1 MVDLRARDNMGF
13 ADSLESVNSLSV
25 TLPTL
30 HISRAQGKKGYR
42 MKVIFIGG
50 TYLTCMTF
58 PKLPF
63 PTTFNNSK
71 SSMVNGIS

>member
-1 MVDLRARDNMGF
+1 MGF

-25 TLPTL
+25 TLPAL
-30 HISRAQGKKGYR
+30 HISKVRGGKKIQNYENW
-42 MKVIFIGG
+42 G
-50 TYLTCMTF
+50 TYLTCITF

-63 PTTFNNSK
+63 PTTFNSSK